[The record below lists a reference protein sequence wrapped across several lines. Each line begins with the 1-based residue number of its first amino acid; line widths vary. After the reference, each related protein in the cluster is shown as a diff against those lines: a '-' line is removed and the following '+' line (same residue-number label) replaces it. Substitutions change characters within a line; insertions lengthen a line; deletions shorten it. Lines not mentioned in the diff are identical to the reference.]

1 METESWGGQ
10 IDGRQTREW
19 KQVGKTYMVSSRVS
33 GDTCNLVTKKVED
46 GSPSCCDNGGECDY
60 FWWLDLGE
68 KHLFS

>member
-1 METESWGGQ
+1 MGRRLGSGSRLERQ
-10 IDGRQTREW
+10 IQC
-19 KQVGKTYMVSSRVS
+19 KVAS

-46 GSPSCCDNGGECDY
+46 GSPSCCDNGECDY